1 VSQHPAARRIG
12 TVGRPLPHAALRIA
26 DDGEVQ
32 VRGARML
39 GYLGEA
45 PLADEWV
52 ADERGGGDEWL
63 GTGDLGH
70 FEDGFLVLHGRRKHQ
85 FITAYGRNVNPEWV
99 EAELVQQGP
108 IAQAWVHG
116 EALAENLAVLV
127 PRRADCSDAELDAAV
142 AAANAGLP
150 DYARA
155 GRWLRAEAP
164 FTPATAFSPPTGA
177 CAARPSRRTTCRAA
191 APTAPRLLRDL
202 HLLQRRER
210 HMSFF
215 QQLQDQ
221 TAAERETLFAAP
233 IIQQALAGKVALP
246 SYIAFLTEAYHHVSH
261 TVPLLMA
268 CGARLPA
275 RLEWLR
281 GAIAEYIDEE
291 YGHQEWILNDLAAC
305 GADPEAVR
313 RSQPALPTE
322 LMVAYV
328 YDRIARH
335 NPVSFFGMVNVLE
348 GTSIALATRAAG
360 SIRSSLGLPP
370 EAFSYLNSHGS
381 LDLEHMD
388 FFATLMNRLDEDD
401 DRAAVV
407 HTARVVYRLYGDI
420 FRSLPLAA

>member
-1 VSQHPAARRIG
+1 M
-12 TVGRPLPHAALRIA
+12 TVHALSFHDR
-26 DDGEVQ
+26 
-32 VRGARML
+32 L
-39 GYLGEA
+39 
-45 PLADEWV
+45 
-52 ADERGGGDEWL
+52 
-63 GTGDLGH
+63 
-70 FEDGFLVLHGRRKHQ
+70 
-85 FITAYGRNVNPEWV
+85 
-99 EAELVQQGP
+99 
-108 IAQAWVHG
+108 
-116 EALAENLAVLV
+116 LAE
-127 PRRADCSDAELDAAV
+127 
-142 AAANAGLP
+142 
-150 DYARA
+150 
-155 GRWLRAEAP
+155 
-164 FTPATAFSPPTGA
+164 T
-177 CAARPSRRTTCRAA
+177 
-191 APTAPRLLRDL
+191 
-202 HLLQRRER
+202 QRER
-210 HMSFF
+210 QALLSIPTI
-215 QQLQDQ
+215 QD
-221 TAAERETLFAAP
+221 
-233 IIQQALAGKVALP
+233 ALAGKIGRDD
-246 SYIAFLTEAYHHVSH
+246 YISFLAQAFHHVRH

-275 RLEWLR
+275 RPEWRR

-322 LMVAYV
+322 LMLAYV

-360 SIRSSLGLPP
+360 TIRSSLGLPP